1 MFYMWRRLNVEQQ
14 QRIWR
19 LYGWFSG
26 LMLCG
31 SCFGALTWAARI
43 LNLANGFKSND
54 SFSSLKIA
62 QGYSS
67 LALGRSWRAAF
78 NVTYAI
84 EFLCLSAAKLMVF
97 ERMWDFA
104 VPHGHSM
111 RKRWVLGG
119 HAVMIVVVFC
129 NAVGVAANVTAAV
142 YTQKS
147 ADAYRAASLLY
158 VANNTQVIDKYV
170 SSGRT
175 ENELAFSIASVQSF
189 CEVVALLLI
198 VAAFLVA
205 GVLCARRVSSALS
218 VLDSSGPEMAAG
230 IRVRQ
235 QLVGVALAL
244 GRQLRR
250 EITITT
256 GFVFVAFVLR
266 SMFSTM
272 HAVAYQLQ
280 DSAKKCPGV
289 VTICDAS
296 CNNVFTHITQWM
308 AHTPEFQG
316 TVVLISSP
324 LALLVALWGVT
335 SRLTLQLM
343 RSRNGGMA
351 LSGQDLLL
359 M

>member
-1 MFYMWRRLNVEQQ
+1 MPECCQADGVRTDV
-14 QRIWR
+14 
-19 LYGWFSG
+19 G
-26 LMLCG
+26 LC
-31 SCFGALTWAARI
+31 SATWAQHAE
-43 LNLANGFKSND
+43 
-54 SFSSLKIA
+54 
-62 QGYSS
+62 
-67 LALGRSWRAAF
+67 ALGFRGACCDDCCC
-78 NVTYAI
+78 
-84 EFLCLSAAKLMVF
+84 FLQCC
-97 ERMWDFA
+97 W
-104 VPHGHSM
+104 G
-111 RKRWVLGG
+111 
-119 HAVMIVVVFC
+119 C
-129 NAVGVAANVTAAV
+129 CTV

-158 VANNTQVIDKYV
+158 VANSTQVSDKFV

-175 ENELAFSIASVQSF
+175 ENELAFSIGSLQSF

-266 SMFSTM
+266 SVFSTM

-280 DSAKKCPGV
+280 DSAKRCPGV
-289 VTICDAS
+289 SICDAS
-296 CNNVFTHITQWM
+296 CNNVFTRITQWM
-308 AHTPEFQG
+308 ARTPEFQL

-343 RSRNGGMA
+343 RSRNGGTA
-351 LSGQDLLL
+351 PSGQDLLV